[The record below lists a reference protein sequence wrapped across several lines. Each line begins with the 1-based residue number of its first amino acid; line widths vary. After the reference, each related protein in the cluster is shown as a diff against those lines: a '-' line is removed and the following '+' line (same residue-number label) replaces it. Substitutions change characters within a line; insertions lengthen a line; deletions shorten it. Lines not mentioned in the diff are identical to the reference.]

1 MASSLQIRE
10 RASFPDTEWRQ
21 PAWRPLLPWLIIGFS
36 GLLLVAVALLWR
48 IWTAD
53 ALRSIGMYFPIV
65 SVVLILRIWRG
76 LDWET
81 RGSWWGLLPLYYA
94 VIMAR
99 EGGNA
104 LQAVA
109 FTPRIAVTLLP
120 LGLTVFAYASGV
132 VLLLGGA
139 RVWCAALFPIALLL
153 FVNPVPKAFELV
165 DLPLQFVSAHAAQS
179 FALAIGVHPDVNQL
193 RLMFAPGFGMFI
205 APGCDGIRGAV
216 TLGYLALILGYLY
229 RFSMRARTLGVIGAV
244 ALAYVFNLI
253 RLCFLVLFYRLALS
267 FPGLQ
272 PRGEGA
278 DYLIG
283 GLLFLS
289 AATLFALI
297 VRSKQQGQPGS
308 SPPDAIRPQL
318 GRRWNGVRK
327 TAGKNGPL
335 HWQGAVLS
343 LVTVASCFSA
353 VRELAGIVRGGQSA
367 PDRSGLA
374 TADVLPEQIGKY
386 RLQRTWS
393 EQDWLS
399 HLAYRWGA
407 YSNGDP
413 GNEID
418 VALWLGPGVHYPIA
432 CHISSGERPAWE
444 EVHALPTGLG
454 GAATFAFY
462 FYNQPEGQTL
472 EATTICDSGGCNEH
486 LLLPSQ
492 AGFAFAGMGV
502 KSFFFRPTSTPLPI
516 VIRTQSH
523 DPTISSENSRRRMFE
538 ETRDFI
544 SALNT
549 YALIRFAASRNR

>member
-21 PAWRPLLPWLIIGFS
+21 PAWRPLLPGLVIGFS
-36 GLLLVAVALLWR
+36 GLLLLAVALLWR

-53 ALRSIGMYFPIV
+53 ALRSIGMYFPVV
-65 SVVLILRIWRG
+65 SVILTLRIWRG

-81 RGSWWGLLPLYYA
+81 RGTWWGLLPLYYA

-132 VLLLGGA
+132 VLLLGGV
-139 RVWCAALFPIALLL
+139 RVWRAALFPLALLL
-153 FVNPVPKAFELV
+153 LVNPVPKAFQLV
-165 DLPLQFVSAHAAQS
+165 DLPLQFVSAQVAQS

-229 RFSMRARTLGVIGAV
+229 RFSMRARTLSVISAV

-253 RLCFLVLFYRLALS
+253 RLCFLVLFYRVALS
-267 FPGLQ
+267 FPRLQ
-272 PRGEGA
+272 PHGGGA

-289 AATLFALI
+289 AAALFAFV
-297 VRSKQQGQPGS
+297 VRSKQRRQPGS
-308 SPPDAIRPQL
+308 TDASLARASRP
-318 GRRWNGVRK
+318 RNGMTK
-327 TAGKNGPL
+327 TGVKNHPL
-335 HWQGAVLS
+335 YWEGAVLS
-343 LVTVASCFSA
+343 LVVAASSFSA
-353 VRELAGIVRGGQSA
+353 VRELAGIVRGQA
-367 PDRSGLA
+367 AADRSKLA
-374 TADVLPEQIGKY
+374 AADVLPEQMGKY
-386 RLQRTWS
+386 RLLRTWS

-432 CHISSGERPAWE
+432 CHISSGQRPAWE
-444 EVHALPTGLG
+444 DVSALPTARG
-454 GAATFAFY
+454 GSATFALY
-462 FYNQPEGQTL
+462 FYNEPDGQTL
-472 EATTICDSGGCNEH
+472 EATTVCDSGGCNEH

-502 KSFFFRPTSTPLPI
+502 KSFFLRPNSTPLPI

-523 DPTISSENSRRRMFE
+523 DLTVSSENTRRHMLE

-544 SALNT
+544 SEVNT
-549 YALIRFAASRNR
+549 YALVRFAESRNR

>member
-10 RASFPDTEWRQ
+10 RISFSDTAWRQ
-21 PAWRPLLPWLIIGFS
+21 PGWRPLLPWLVIGFS
-36 GLLLVAVALLWR
+36 GLLLLAGALLWR

-65 SVVLILRIWRG
+65 SIVLILRIWRG

-81 RGSWWGLLPLYYA
+81 CGTWWGLLPLYFA

-99 EGGNA
+99 DGGNA

-109 FTPRIAVTLLP
+109 FSPRIAVTLLP
-120 LGLTVFAYASGV
+120 LGLTVFAYGSGV
-132 VLLLGGA
+132 VLLLGGV
-139 RVWCAALFPIALLL
+139 RVWRAALFPIALLL
-153 FVNPVPKAFELV
+153 FVNPVPKAFQLV
-165 DLPLQFVSAHAAQS
+165 DLPLQFVSAHVAQS

-216 TLGYLALILGYLY
+216 TLGYLALILGYVY
-229 RFSMRARTLGVIGAV
+229 RFSIRARTLWVTSAV
-244 ALAYVFNLI
+244 ALAYGFNLI
-253 RLCFLVLFYRLALS
+253 RLCFLILFYRVALS

-272 PRGEGA
+272 AHAGGA

-289 AATLFALI
+289 AAILFALV
-297 VRSKQQGQPGS
+297 VRWQQPGEPGS
-308 SPPDAIRPQL
+308 MVPDRSLRQGSARPNAMPQT
-318 GRRWNGVRK
+318 GV
-327 TAGKNGPL
+327 KNRPL
-335 HWQGAVLS
+335 YRPGAVVS
-343 LVTVASCFSA
+343 LVVVALCFSA
-353 VRELAGIVRGGQSA
+353 VRELAAIVRGQSA
-367 PDRSGLA
+367 SDRSQLA
-374 TADVLPEQIGKY
+374 TADLLPEQMGKY
-386 RLQRTWS
+386 RLLRTWS

-432 CHISSGERPAWE
+432 CHISAGERPAWE
-444 EVHALPTGLG
+444 EVRALPTSQG
-454 GAATFAFY
+454 GSATFALY
-462 FYNQPEGQTL
+462 FYNEPAGQTL
-472 EATTICDSGGCNEH
+472 EATTVCDRGGCNEH

-502 KSFFFRPTSTPLPI
+502 KSFFFQPTSTPLPI

-523 DPTISSENSRRRMFE
+523 DLTVSAEDARRQMLE
-538 ETRDFI
+538 QTRDFI
-544 SALNT
+544 AEVNT
-549 YALIRFAASRNR
+549 YALVRFAAARNR

>member
-10 RASFPDTEWRQ
+10 HTSFPETEWRQ
-21 PAWRPLLPWLIIGFS
+21 PAWRPLLPWLVIGFS
-36 GLLLVAVALLWR
+36 GLLLLAVALLWR
-48 IWTAD
+48 IWTGD

-81 RGSWWGLLPLYYA
+81 QGTWWGLLPLYYA

-99 EGGNA
+99 DGGNA

-120 LGLTVFAYASGV
+120 LGLTVFAYASGM
-132 VLLLGGA
+132 VLLLGGV
-139 RVWCAALFPIALLL
+139 RVWRAALFPIALLL
-153 FVNPVPKAFELV
+153 LVNPVPKAFQLV
-165 DLPLQFVSAHAAQS
+165 DLPLQFVSAQVAQS
-179 FALAIGVHPDVNQL
+179 FALALGIHPDVNQL

-216 TLGYLALILGYLY
+216 ALGYLALILGYLY
-229 RFSMRARTLGVIGAV
+229 RFSMRARTLWVISAV
-244 ALAYVFNLI
+244 ALAYGFNLI
-253 RLCFLVLFYRLALS
+253 RLCFLILFYRVALS
-267 FPGLQ
+267 FPWLQ
-272 PRGEGA
+272 PHGAGA

-289 AATLFALI
+289 AAVLFALV
-297 VRSKQQGQPGS
+297 VRSQQPGPAGSTAPPASLRPVSRPRNMPKS
-308 SPPDAIRPQL
+308 SVKNRPL
-318 GRRWNGVRK
+318 YWE
-327 TAGKNGPL
+327 
-335 HWQGAVLS
+335 GAVVS
-343 LVTVASCFSA
+343 LVVVASCFSA
-353 VRELAGIVRGGQSA
+353 GRELAGLVRGRSA
-367 PDRSGLA
+367 SDRSQLG
-374 TADVLPEQIGKY
+374 TADVLPQQMGPY
-386 RLQRTWS
+386 RLLRTWS

-432 CHISSGERPAWE
+432 CHISQGQRPAWE
-444 EVHALPTGLG
+444 EVSALPTALG
-454 GAATFAFY
+454 GSATFALY
-462 FYNQPEGQTL
+462 FYNQPDGQTL
-472 EATTICDSGGCNEH
+472 EATTVCDGGGCSEH

-502 KSFFFRPTSTPLPI
+502 KSLFFRPTSTPLPV

-523 DPTISSENSRRRMFE
+523 DLIASSEDIRRQMLR

-544 SALNT
+544 AEINT
-549 YALIRFAASRNR
+549 YAWVRFAESRNR

>member
-1 MASSLQIRE
+1 MASSLQSRE

-21 PAWRPLLPWLIIGFS
+21 PAWRPLLPWLVIGFS
-36 GLLLVAVALLWR
+36 GLLLLAGALLWR

-81 RGSWWGLLPLYYA
+81 RGTWWGLLPLYYA

-99 EGGNA
+99 DGGNA

-109 FTPRIAVTLLP
+109 FTSRIAVTLLP
-120 LGLTVFAYASGV
+120 LGLTVFTYASGV
-132 VLLLGGA
+132 VLLLGGV
-139 RVWCAALFPIALLL
+139 RVWRVALFPIALLL
-153 FVNPVPKAFELV
+153 FVNPVPKAFQLV
-165 DLPLQFVSAHAAQS
+165 DLPLQFVSAHVAQS
-179 FALAIGVHPDVNQL
+179 FALALGVHPDVNQL

-216 TLGYLALILGYLY
+216 TLGYLALILGYVY
-229 RFSMRARTLGVIGAV
+229 RLSIRARTLWVIGAV

-253 RLCFLVLFYRLALS
+253 RLCVLVLFYRVALR

-272 PRGEGA
+272 PHGGGA

-308 SPPDAIRPQL
+308 RAQL
-318 GRRWNGVRK
+318 GRRRNGTGTTDV
-327 TAGKNGPL
+327 KNGPL

-343 LVTVASCFSA
+343 LVVVASCFSA
-353 VRELAGIVRGGQSA
+353 VRELAGIVRGQSVS
-367 PDRSGLA
+367 DRSKLS
-374 TADVLPEQIGKY
+374 TADVLPEQMGKY
-386 RLQRTWS
+386 RLLRTWS

-432 CHISSGERPAWE
+432 CHISSGQRPAWE
-444 EVHALPTGLG
+444 EVRALPTALG
-454 GAATFAFY
+454 GSATFALY

-472 EATTICDSGGCNEH
+472 EATTVCDSGGCNEH

-502 KSFFFRPTSTPLPI
+502 KSFFFRPNSTPLPI
-516 VIRTQSH
+516 VIRTESH
-523 DPTISSENSRRRMFE
+523 NLTLSSENSRRHMLE

-544 SALNT
+544 SEFNT
-549 YALIRFAASRNR
+549 YALVRFAESRNR

>member
-10 RASFPDTEWRQ
+10 RASFSDTEWRQ
-21 PAWRPLLPWLIIGFS
+21 PGWRPLLPWLAIGFS
-36 GLLLVAVALLWR
+36 GLLLLAGALLWR

-81 RGSWWGLLPLYYA
+81 RGTWWGLLPLYYA

-132 VLLLGGA
+132 VLLLGGV
-139 RVWCAALFPIALLL
+139 RVWRAALFPIALLL
-153 FVNPVPKAFELV
+153 FVNPVPKAFQLV
-165 DLPLQFVSAHAAQS
+165 DLPLQFVSAHVAQS

-216 TLGYLALILGYLY
+216 TLGYLALILGYVY
-229 RFSMRARTLGVIGAV
+229 RLSIRARTLWVIGAV
-244 ALAYVFNLI
+244 ALAYAFNLI
-253 RLCFLVLFYRLALS
+253 RLCVLVLFYRLALS

-272 PRGEGA
+272 PHGEGA

-308 SPPDAIRPQL
+308 RAPDASRAQL
-318 GRRWNGVRK
+318 SRRRNGKGK
-327 TAGKNGPL
+327 TDVKNGPL

-343 LVTVASCFSA
+343 LVVVASCFSA
-353 VRELAGIVRGGQSA
+353 VRGLADIVRGQSVS
-367 PDRSGLA
+367 DRSELA
-374 TADVLPEQIGKY
+374 TADVLPEQMGKY
-386 RLQRTWS
+386 RLLRTWS

-432 CHISSGERPAWE
+432 CHISSGQRPVWE
-444 EVHALPTGLG
+444 EVRALPTALG
-454 GAATFAFY
+454 GSATFALY
-462 FYNQPEGQTL
+462 FYNEPEGQTL
-472 EATTICDSGGCNEH
+472 EATTVCDSGGCNEH

-502 KSFFFRPTSTPLPI
+502 KSFFFRPNSTPLPI
-516 VIRTQSH
+516 VIRTESH
-523 DPTISSENSRRRMFE
+523 NLTLSSENSRRHMLE

-544 SALNT
+544 SEFNT
-549 YALIRFAASRNR
+549 YALVRFAESRNR

>member
-21 PAWRPLLPWLIIGFS
+21 PAWRPLLPWLVIGFS
-36 GLLLVAVALLWR
+36 GLLLVAGALLWR

-76 LDWET
+76 LGWET

-132 VLLLGGA
+132 VLLLGGV
-139 RVWCAALFPIALLL
+139 RVWRAALFPIALLL

-229 RFSMRARTLGVIGAV
+229 RFSMRARTLWVISAV

-272 PRGEGA
+272 PHGEGA

-289 AATLFALI
+289 AATLFALV

-308 SPPDAIRPQL
+308 RAPDAIRAQL

-327 TAGKNGPL
+327 TEVKNGPL

-343 LVTVASCFSA
+343 LVVVASCFSA
-353 VRELAGIVRGGQSA
+353 VRELAGIVRGQSA
-367 PDRSGLA
+367 PDRSELA
-374 TADVLPEQIGKY
+374 TAEVLPEQMGKY
-386 RLQRTWS
+386 RLLRTWS

-444 EVHALPTGLG
+444 EVRSLPTALG
-454 GAATFAFY
+454 GSATFAFY
-462 FYNQPEGQTL
+462 FYHQPEGQTL

-502 KSFFFRPTSTPLPI
+502 RSFLFRPTSTPLPI

-523 DPTISSENSRRRMFE
+523 DLTTSSENTRSRMFE

-544 SALNT
+544 SELNT
-549 YALIRFAASRNR
+549 YALVRFAESRNR

>member
-1 MASSLQIRE
+1 M
-10 RASFPDTEWRQ
+10 
-21 PAWRPLLPWLIIGFS
+21 
-36 GLLLVAVALLWR
+36 LLLAVALLWR

-81 RGSWWGLLPLYYA
+81 QGTWWGLLPLYYA

-104 LQAVA
+104 LQAIA

-132 VLLLGGA
+132 VLLLGGV
-139 RVWCAALFPIALLL
+139 RVWRAALFPIALLL
-153 FVNPVPKAFELV
+153 FVNPVPKAFQLV
-165 DLPLQFVSAHAAQS
+165 DLPLQFVSARVAQS

-229 RFSMRARTLGVIGAV
+229 RFSVRARTLWVISAV
-244 ALAYVFNLI
+244 ALAYGFNLI
-253 RLCFLVLFYRLALS
+253 RLCFLVLFYRVALS
-267 FPGLQ
+267 FPWLQ
-272 PRGEGA
+272 PHGGGA

-289 AATLFALI
+289 AAALFALV
-297 VRSKQQGQPGS
+297 VRSKHPGQPG
-308 SPPDAIRPQL
+308 RPAP
-318 GRRWNGVRK
+318 GAGV
-327 TAGKNGPL
+327 KNNPL
-335 HWQGAVLS
+335 YWEGAVVS
-343 LVTVASCFSA
+343 LVVVASCFSG
-353 VRELAGIVRGGQSA
+353 VRELAGIVRGQSA
-367 PDRSGLA
+367 SDRSKLL
-374 TADVLPEQIGKY
+374 TADVLPEQMGKY
-386 RLQRTWS
+386 RLLRTWS
-393 EQDWLS
+393 EPDWLS

-418 VALWLGPGVHYPIA
+418 VALWLGPGVHYPVA
-432 CHISSGERPAWE
+432 CHISEGQRPAWE
-444 EVHALPTGLG
+444 EVSALPTALG
-454 GAATFAFY
+454 GSATFALY
-462 FYNQPEGQTL
+462 FYNQPDGQTL
-472 EATTICDSGGCNEH
+472 EATTVCDRGGCNEH
-486 LLLPSQ
+486 LLLPSR

-502 KSFFFRPTSTPLPI
+502 KSFFFRLTSTPLPI

-523 DPTISSENSRRRMFE
+523 DLTVSSEYTRRQMLR

-544 SALNT
+544 AEVNTHALV
-549 YALIRFAASRNR
+549 RFAESRNR

>member
-1 MASSLQIRE
+1 
-10 RASFPDTEWRQ
+10 
-21 PAWRPLLPWLIIGFS
+21 
-36 GLLLVAVALLWR
+36 
-48 IWTAD
+48 
-53 ALRSIGMYFPIV
+53 
-65 SVVLILRIWRG
+65 
-76 LDWET
+76 
-81 RGSWWGLLPLYYA
+81 
-94 VIMAR
+94 
-99 EGGNA
+99 
-104 LQAVA
+104 
-109 FTPRIAVTLLP
+109 
-120 LGLTVFAYASGV
+120 
-132 VLLLGGA
+132 LLGGV
-139 RVWCAALFPIALLL
+139 RVWRAALFPLALLL
-153 FVNPVPKAFELV
+153 LVNPVPKAFQLV
-165 DLPLQFVSAHAAQS
+165 DLPLQFVSAQVAHS

-229 RFSMRARTLGVIGAV
+229 RFSMRARTLWVISAV

-272 PRGEGA
+272 PHGGGA

-289 AATLFALI
+289 AAALFAFV
-297 VRSKQQGQPGS
+297 VRSKQRRQPGS
-308 SPPDAIRPQL
+308 MDASLAQASRP
-318 GRRWNGVRK
+318 RNGMTK
-327 TAGKNGPL
+327 TGVKNRPL
-335 HWQGAVLS
+335 YWEGAVLS
-343 LVTVASCFSA
+343 LVVASSSFSA
-353 VRELAGIVRGGQSA
+353 VRELAGIVRGQA
-367 PDRSGLA
+367 AADRSKLA
-374 TADVLPEQIGKY
+374 AADVLPEQMGKY
-386 RLQRTWS
+386 RLLRTWS

-432 CHISSGERPAWE
+432 CHVSSGQRPAWE
-444 EVHALPTGLG
+444 DVSALPTARG
-454 GAATFAFY
+454 GSATFALY
-462 FYNQPEGQTL
+462 FYNEPEGQTL
-472 EATTICDSGGCNEH
+472 EATTVCDSGGCNEH

-502 KSFFFRPTSTPLPI
+502 KSFFLRPNSTPLPI

-523 DPTISSENSRRRMFE
+523 DLTVSSENTRRHMLE

-544 SALNT
+544 SEVNT
-549 YALIRFAASRNR
+549 YALVRFAESRNR

>member
-21 PAWRPLLPWLIIGFS
+21 PAWRPLLPWLVIGFS
-36 GLLLVAVALLWR
+36 GLLLLAVALLWR

-53 ALRSIGMYFPIV
+53 ALRSIGMYFPLV

-81 RGSWWGLLPLYYA
+81 PGSWWGLLPLYYA

-132 VLLLGGA
+132 VLLLGGV
-139 RVWCAALFPIALLL
+139 RVWRAALFPVALLL
-153 FVNPVPKAFELV
+153 FVNPVPKAFQLV

-216 TLGYLALILGYLY
+216 TLGYLALILGHLY
-229 RFSMRARTLGVIGAV
+229 RFSMRTRTLGVIGAV

-272 PRGEGA
+272 PHGEGA

-289 AATLFALI
+289 AATLFALV
-297 VRSKQQGQPGS
+297 VRSQSQEQPGTRAQ
-308 SPPDAIRPQL
+308 DATRAQL
-318 GRRWNGVRK
+318 SRRWNDARK
-327 TAGKNGPL
+327 TDARNGPL
-335 HWQGAVLS
+335 HWRGAVLS
-343 LVTVASCFSA
+343 LVVVASCFSA
-353 VRELAGIVRGGQSA
+353 VRELAAIVRGPSA
-367 PDRSGLA
+367 PDRSELA
-374 TADVLPEQIGKY
+374 TAEVLPEQMGKY
-386 RLQRTWS
+386 RLLRTWS

-407 YSNGDP
+407 YSNGEA

-444 EVHALPTGLG
+444 EVRALPTALG
-454 GAATFAFY
+454 GSATFAFY

-486 LLLPSQ
+486 LLLPSR

-502 KSFFFRPTSTPLPI
+502 RSFFLRPTSTPLPI

-523 DPTISSENSRRRMFE
+523 DLTVSSENSRRRMFE

-544 SALNT
+544 SEVNT
-549 YALIRFAASRNR
+549 YALARFAESRNR

>member
-21 PAWRPLLPWLIIGFS
+21 PAWRPLLPWLVIGFS
-36 GLLLVAVALLWR
+36 GLLLLAVALLWR

-132 VLLLGGA
+132 VLLLGGV
-139 RVWCAALFPIALLL
+139 RVWRAALFPIALLL

-229 RFSMRARTLGVIGAV
+229 RFSMRARTLVGDQCSRS
-244 ALAYVFNLI
+244 
-253 RLCFLVLFYRLALS
+253 RLCLQSDPAVFSGFILS
-267 FPGLQ
+267 PRPELSRAAAPWRGRGLSDRRTAV
-272 PRGEGA
+272 P
-278 DYLIG
+278 
-283 GLLFLS
+283 F
-289 AATLFALI
+289 
-297 VRSKQQGQPGS
+297 GS
-308 SPPDAIRPQL
+308 YAIRA
-318 GRRWNGVRK
+318 RRSF
-327 TAGKNGPL
+327 
-335 HWQGAVLS
+335 Q
-343 LVTVASCFSA
+343 
-353 VRELAGIVRGGQSA
+353 
-367 PDRSGLA
+367 A
-374 TADVLPEQIGKY
+374 T
-386 RLQRTWS
+386 
-393 EQDWLS
+393 
-399 HLAYRWGA
+399 
-407 YSNGDP
+407 
-413 GNEID
+413 
-418 VALWLGPGVHYPIA
+418 
-432 CHISSGERPAWE
+432 
-444 EVHALPTGLG
+444 
-454 GAATFAFY
+454 GAAR
-462 FYNQPEGQTL
+462 
-472 EATTICDSGGCNEH
+472 
-486 LLLPSQ
+486 
-492 AGFAFAGMGV
+492 
-502 KSFFFRPTSTPLPI
+502 K
-516 VIRTQSH
+516 
-523 DPTISSENSRRRMFE
+523 
-538 ETRDFI
+538 
-544 SALNT
+544 
-549 YALIRFAASRNR
+549 